1 MNPIPHGGTLPNTP
15 LVVNTA
21 PELLQLLAIVSM
33 FVIFGML
40 LWTSL
45 YAATRERVRL
55 VCPTRLGFARVL
67 FRLAPNGTR
76 RDVIHCSLLG
86 RGPFSCGKVC
96 LHPTG
101 RGMTHRR
108 CVP

>member
-1 MNPIPHGGTLPNTP
+1 MNPIPQGGTLPNTP
-15 LVVNTA
+15 LVVNVA
-21 PELLQLLAIVSM
+21 VELLLLLTIISM
-33 FVIFGML
+33 LVIFGML

-55 VCPTRLGFARVL
+55 VCPKRLGFASVL
-67 FRLAPNGTR
+67 FRLAPNGRR

-96 LHPTG
+96 LHPTAA
-101 RGMTHRR
+101 T
-108 CVP
+108 